1 MTLRRDPLAAASEQL
16 RVLHATAPHLP
27 FDRTLAEAG
36 LAPLQAAGIQV
47 LQVNVGRVCNQTCV
61 HCHVDAGPDRR
72 ESMSREVAEACLHVL
87 DKARIR
93 TLDIT
98 GGAPEMNP
106 SFRHLVTQARRLG
119 RQVIDRSNLTILEAP
134 GFRDLPEFLAEN
146 GVEIVASLPC
156 YSAKNVDAQ
165 RGGGVFDQS
174 IAALRRLNAVGYGQP
189 DSGRML
195 TLVYNPGGPSLP
207 PPQAT
212 LEADYKRELQT
223 RYGVL
228 FNRLFTLTNL
238 PIGRFLHSL
247 VQNGQYDAYMQRLV
261 EAFNPAAVEGV
272 MCRTTLSVEWN
283 GRLHDCDFNQML
295 GLGLDAAACA
305 DIREFDLERLAHRRI
320 LTGPHCYGCTAGAG
334 SSCQGALLS
343 ENGVGSHDLARP
355 PSDHPTDYGTA

>member
-1 MTLRRDPLAAASEQL
+1 MVQQGNLLAAASEQL
-16 RVLHATAPHLP
+16 RILQSVSRHLP
-27 FDRTLAEAG
+27 FERALAAAG
-36 LAPLQAAGIQV
+36 LAPLQASGIQV

-72 ESMSREVAEACLHVL
+72 ESMSREIADACLRVL
-87 DKARIR
+87 DEAGIP

-106 SFRHLVTQARRLG
+106 SFRHLVADASRRG
-119 RQVIDRSNLTILEAP
+119 RHVIDRSNLTILEAP
-134 GFRDLPEFLAEN
+134 AYRDLPEFLA
-146 GVEIVASLPC
+146 GHRVEIVASLPC

-174 IAALRRLNAVGYGQP
+174 IAALRRLNAAGYGQP
-189 DSGRML
+189 DNGLML

-207 PPQAT
+207 PPQAK
-212 LEADYKRELQT
+212 LEADYKRELET
-223 RYGVL
+223 SYGVL

-261 EAFNPAAVEGV
+261 EAFNPATVEGV
-272 MCRTTLSVEWN
+272 MCQTTLSVEWN
-283 GRLHDCDFNQML
+283 GRLHDCDFNQIL

-305 DIREFDLERLAHRRI
+305 DIREFDFERLARRRI
-320 LTGPHCYGCTAGAG
+320 LTGQHCYGCTAGAG
-334 SSCQGALLS
+334 SSCQGSILF
-343 ENGVGSHDLARP
+343 GRDRGDGHCD
-355 PSDHPTDYGTA
+355 

>member
-1 MTLRRDPLAAASEQL
+1 MALGSMALRGDPLAAASEQL
-16 RVLHATAPHLP
+16 RVLHSAAPHLP
-27 FDRTLAEAG
+27 FDRALAEAG

-72 ESMSREVAEACLHVL
+72 ESMSREVAEACLRVL
-87 DKARIR
+87 DKARIP

-119 RQVIDRSNLTILEAP
+119 RHVIDRSNLTILEAP

-189 DSGRML
+189 DSGLML

-247 VQNGQYDAYMQRLV
+247 VQNGQYDAYMQRLDGGLQSGGGRGRNV
-261 EAFNPAAVEGV
+261 PNDLVGRMERPAARLRFQPDARPRAG
-272 MCRTTLSVEWN
+272 CRRVCRHPRVRSRAPGPSPHPDWPALL
-283 GRLHDCDFNQML
+283 RLH
-295 GLGLDAAACA
+295 G
-305 DIREFDLERLAHRRI
+305 RRRFE
-320 LTGPHCYGCTAGAG
+320 LPRGDSVRKWGRV
-334 SSCQGALLS
+334 S
-343 ENGVGSHDLARP
+343 
-355 PSDHPTDYGTA
+355 